1 MLRTASSS
9 VGRTLLKSSWRR
21 AAPALSSQTLSFH
34 ASTRKEEEEA
44 PVATAPKPSGLFGT
58 GLPEMFAL
66 PIGITA
72 AIPAIHFE
80 WYVVN
85 EETQLAAV
93 FIAFCVTVYTQA
105 GDAIYA
111 SLDEKS
117 QTILKEQSE
126 VEEKVIS
133 ALEEKL
139 EFLKE
144 NSNLVQYFEGIHQL
158 RKESYDR
165 LNAAG
170 AIKPQHDFK
179 AQVERLL
186 GMIAAEETSVRDKKS
201 KALLEEA
208 TQSVTDSFR
217 TEKAL
222 KKAALDV
229 AIANIK
235 GTAVAGKDPVKDA
248 FVSFFQQKAKDLK
261 KTDDGSEEKA
271 TRAELVAKMNNV
283 AKNEGF
289 FFEFGDDGKVKMRA

>member
-1 MLRTASSS
+1 M
-9 VGRTLLKSSWRR
+9 G
-21 AAPALSSQTLSFH
+21 LSFH
-34 ASTRKEEEEA
+34 ASTRNSEEEA
-44 PVATAPKPSGLFGT
+44 PLATAPKPSGLFGT
-58 GLPEMFAL
+58 NIPEMFAL

-72 AIPAIHFE
+72 AIPIIHFE
-80 WYVVN
+80 WYVIN

-105 GDAIYA
+105 GDAIYNM
-111 SLDEKS
+111 LDEKS
-117 QTILKEQSE
+117 VTIMKEQNE

-133 ALEEKL
+133 ALEDKL

-144 NSNLVQYFEGIHQL
+144 NANLVQYFEGIHQL

-186 GMIAAEETSVRDKKS
+186 GMIAAEEASVRDKKS

-222 KKAALDV
+222 KKAALDI

-235 GTAVAGKDPVKDA
+235 GTANDGTDPVKDA
-248 FVSFFQQKAKDLK
+248 FVSFFQKKAKDLK
-261 KTDDGSEEKA
+261 KTDDGTEEKA
-271 TRAELVAKMNNV
+271 ARVDLVAKMNSV

-289 FFEFGDDGKVKMRA
+289 VFEFDDSGAVKMRA